1 MLKRLTGLPLRI
13 AKRLAKKVQEQD
25 AARYATDGPADDGEY
40 LKDIPDDELA
50 DVDPKTLYVD
60 RARGLLLSVGSARED
75 GMNIPMDELV
85 VRLAEIPDGTDITV
99 VGDSPDDALRAAR
112 FLLFRGFEPGRILV
126 LR

>member
-1 MLKRLTGLPLRI
+1 MLKRLSGLPLRI
-13 AKRLAKKVQEQD
+13 AKRFAKKVQEQD
-25 AARYATDGPADDGEY
+25 AAKYATDGPAEDGDY
-40 LKDIPDDELA
+40 QKDIPDEELA
-50 DVDPKTLYVD
+50 DVDPKSLYVD
-60 RARGLLLSVGSARED
+60 TPRGLLLSVGSARDE

-99 VGDSPDDALRAAR
+99 VGDSPDDAMRAAR